1 MAASAGWVVSPLITQ
16 LLSDFEAISGRH
28 RGVVRDDMEAIKA
41 VLVQLNFLIRD
52 AEKKRPLQSAAAE
65 IWLKKIRDA
74 VYDTEDLL
82 DDLRLKFHRNTKH
95 KLLLRFNSLFYMDSI
110 MGKEVKRMRKKLDFI
125 LLYGKNIEFGEEYGL
140 STDEVLRREREASS
154 VFGEESL
161 LIGRDKDKEQLL
173 SLILSRGDV
182 SNLISI
188 VGLGGIGKTSLAKF
202 VYQDDQVRRYFEMRL
217 WIHVSMEFDL
227 KKIGES
233 ILGQITGYRYQ
244 KHPDLW
250 AVRRNLDEELY
261 HKRCLIV
268 LDDLWEQDAE
278 KLDQLYSMLT
288 SAPRHF
294 CILVTTCSE
303 KVALLMNSTVLKST
317 GLSGRDCRGS
327 MVKLSGISP
336 EDSWGVFSNC
346 GLKLKQECDSSLKG
360 IGMQIMEK
368 YNGIPL
374 VAKAL
379 GNSLR
384 FKEESAWLDAKDG
397 NFWNLVRDNFS
408 SSLQLSY
415 YKMPPDLK
423 FCFIYFAVFP
433 SSIPIEKDKLV
444 RQWSVLGLIQP
455 TRESFTPESIGDEY
469 VDSLLSIYFLE
480 PLASDARKVLVH
492 NLVLDLARYYAGD
505 EVLILDGSKKRNVNV
520 SRYGPHYAL
529 LLGNSK
535 EIQRGLLKRVRA
547 LHFSECTADLVNQA
561 LLETP
566 YLRVLNLCGCSL
578 TKVPSSIKQL
588 QHLRYLD
595 ASYLPIETLP
605 ESIGKLTLLIYLDL
619 SNCQNLKL
627 LPGSLVNLKE
637 LHTLNLS
644 YCGELAEI
652 PRKMFENNVSLVYLL
667 MKGCP
672 AYSNFS
678 IQFLKNLKI
687 YEGCLPAHHI
697 KQLENLD
704 QISGDLELEQLEKAT
719 LEDARS
725 ANLCRKSGVHA
736 LKLHWTA
743 YPVWGT
749 EESVSDEEMLFNLQP
764 SRKLK
769 HFHIDGFRAAQYP
782 GWLMDIRSSLPE
794 LEMICIS
801 NLPKCDHLPPL
812 GQLPNLQELRLSNL
826 PKIETIE
833 WDCYSGKEMFGRLK
847 RLFLHD
853 LSNLREWSF
862 KEPLLLNE
870 VEVVRCPLL
879 SFKPCMPES
888 ISWKIDDSS
897 LVLSSENSLGQS
909 PHKSATT
916 TKIKINGCYP
926 SSDGWRALENLTA
939 LQILEISSCDTLT
952 TLPQSIRALT
962 NLSSLKITNCHDL
975 AELPE
980 WIIEL
985 TSLRELQIRECFR
998 LKIFPDSV
1006 KHIPML
1012 TLDKTLEEFES
1023 YVPYGSYITPM
1034 KETELS
1040 PPREEQL
1047 SFVSDMED
1055 FVSDVEDPD
1064 FVSWTCLENVKSTE
1078 LEEMT
1083 NICNQPKITSVKLHW
1098 TTALDRSGEAT
1109 IPDDALLEELQPH
1122 SNLQHL
1128 KLDGYMARELA
1139 SWFMNIDSNLP
1150 NLVQLNLCN
1159 LAKCDHLPPLGQL
1172 RKLSELRIWNLP
1184 NLKKID
1190 YDFFGGGEAFSQ
1202 LTILSLGHMLNLE
1215 EWEINSV
1222 VKSGEDM
1229 PLLFIDKLEVIR
1241 CPKLVFKPILP
1252 GSNHFTIE
1260 ESTKALSYS
1269 GQPTV
1274 SFLYYLKIRDCGLS
1288 FDGWNRLQL
1297 VNGLKEMV
1305 IDSCQDLKTLP
1316 ESMRSLTSLESLDIT
1331 SCKNIAWLPE
1341 WLEDLLSLRVLHI
1354 HECYNLSRLPDCLQN
1369 LSSLKTLRVV
1379 NCSSMLV
1386 ARCMRED
1393 KIKISHIPRV
1403 FIEEDGGQEVYWNN
1417 IDLISTMPA

>member
-1 MAASAGWVVSPLITQ
+1 MSLMAASASSLITQ
-16 LLSDFEAISGRH
+16 ILSTLDSEFEAISSR
-28 RGVVRDDMEAIKA
+28 RGVRDDMETMEA
-41 VLVQLNFLIRD
+41 VLVQLNSLIRD
-52 AEKKRPLQSAAAE
+52 AEKKRPLESAAAE
-65 IWLKKIRDA
+65 IWIKKVRA
-74 VYDTEDLL
+74 AAYDTDDLL
-82 DDLRLKFHRNTKH
+82 NDLRLELRRNTKL
-95 KLLLRFNSLFYMDSI
+95 KLPLFSTHFVFISSSMA
-110 MGKEVKRMRKKLDFI
+110 GKVKRMRKKLDEI
-125 LLYGKNIEFGEEYGL
+125 RVWGKNIEFGKEYGL
-140 STDEVLRREREASS
+140 SISEVIRRQREASS
-154 VFGEESL
+154 VFGGESL

-173 SLILSRGDV
+173 SLILDA

-202 VYQDDQVRRYFEMRL
+202 VFKDDRVKNYFDKCV
-217 WIHVSMEFDL
+217 WVHVSMEFDL

-233 ILGQITGYRYQ
+233 ILKQITRYRYQ

-250 AVRRNLDEELY
+250 AVRHDLNEELY
-261 HKRCLIV
+261 QKRCLIV

-278 KLDQLYSMLT
+278 KLDQLYLMLT

-294 CILVTTCSE
+294 CVLVTTCSE
-303 KVALLMNSTVLKST
+303 KVALLMNSTVLKSSR
-317 GLSGRDCRGS
+317 LSSKDCRGS
-327 MVKLSGISP
+327 TVKLSGISD
-336 EDSWGVFSNC
+336 EDSWRVFSNS
-346 GLKLKQECDSSLKG
+346 GLKLEQECDSSLIG
-360 IGMQIMEK
+360 IGMQIMER

-379 GNSLR
+379 GHSLQ
-384 FKEESAWLDAKDG
+384 FKEESAWLDAKNG
-397 NFWNLVRDNFS
+397 NFWNLVGDNFS

-433 SSIPIEKDKLV
+433 NGIPIEKDKLV

-455 TRESFTPESIGDEY
+455 TEESSTPENIGDEY
-469 VDSLLSIYFLE
+469 VNSLLSIYFLG

-505 EVLILDGSKKRNVNV
+505 EVLILDGSKKRNANV
-520 SRYGPHYAL
+520 SSYGPHYAL
-529 LLGNSK
+529 LLGNLT
-535 EIQRGLLKRVRA
+535 EIQKGLLKRVRA
-547 LHFSECTADLVNQA
+547 LHFSGGTADLVNQA

-566 YLRVLNLCGCSL
+566 HLRVLNLCGCSL
-578 TKVPSSIKQL
+578 TNVPSSIKQL
-588 QHLRYLD
+588 KHLRYLD
-595 ASYLPIETLP
+595 ASSLPIETLP

-619 SNCQNLKL
+619 SNCQNLRL

-637 LHTLNLS
+637 LQTLNLS
-644 YCGELAEI
+644 YCGELAGI
-652 PRKMFENNVSLVYLL
+652 PGKMFEDNVSLVHLL

-672 AYSNFS
+672 ASPNFS
-678 IQFLKNLKI
+678 VHFLKNLKI
-687 YEGCLPAHHI
+687 YEGCLSPRDI
-697 KQLENLD
+697 KQLED
-704 QISGDLELEQLEKAT
+704 QISGDLELKWLEKAT

-725 ANLCRKSGVHA
+725 ANLCRKSRVHA
-736 LKLHWTA
+736 LKLHWTD
-743 YPVWGT
+743 YPVWRM
-749 EESVSDEEMLFNLQP
+749 EESVFDGDMLFNLQP

-782 GWLMDIRSSLPE
+782 DWLIDIRSSLPE
-794 LEMICIS
+794 LELICIS
-801 NLPKCDHLPPL
+801 NLPRCDHLPPL
-812 GQLPNLQELRLSNL
+812 GQLSNLQELRLSNL
-826 PKIETIE
+826 PKIEKIE
-833 WDCYSGKEMFGRLK
+833 WDCYSGKEMVGRLK

-862 KEPLLLNE
+862 KDPFLLNE
-870 VEVVRCPLL
+870 VEVIRCPLL

-888 ISWKIDDSS
+888 ISWKIDESS
-897 LVLSSENSLGQS
+897 LVLSSETSLGQS
-909 PHKSATT
+909 PYKSATT

-939 LQILEISSCDTLT
+939 LQMLEISSCNALT
-952 TLPQSIRALT
+952 TLPQSIRALA
-962 NLSSLKITNCHDL
+962 NLSSLKITKCHDL
-975 AELPE
+975 AALPE

-985 TSLRELQIRECFR
+985 TSLRELQIRECSR

-1012 TLDKTLEEFES
+1012 TLDKTLKEFES
-1023 YVPYGSYITPM
+1023 YAPSGGYITPT

-1040 PPREEQL
+1040 TPREEQL
-1047 SFVSDMED
+1047 SFVSD
-1055 FVSDVEDPD
+1055 VEDSD
-1064 FVSWTCLENVKSTE
+1064 FVSWTCLENAKSTE
-1078 LEEMT
+1078 LEEKT
-1083 NICNQPKITSVKLHW
+1083 NICNQPKITSVTLHW

-1109 IPDDALLEELQPH
+1109 IPDDALLEKLQPH

-1139 SWFMNIDSNLP
+1139 SWFMNINSHLP

-1159 LAKCDHLPPLGQL
+1159 LAKCDHLPPLGPL

-1202 LTILSLGHMLNLE
+1202 LTILSLGHMFNLE

-1260 ESTKALSYS
+1260 ESTKALSS
-1269 GQPTV
+1269 GGHSGRPTV
-1274 SFLYYLKIRDCGLS
+1274 SSLYYLKIRDCGLS

-1305 IDSCQDLKTLP
+1305 IDSCQDLRTLP
-1316 ESMRSLTSLESLDIT
+1316 ESLRSLTSLESLDIT

-1393 KIKISHIPRV
+1393 KIKIAHIPRV
-1403 FIEEDGGQEVYWNN
+1403 FIEEDGGQEIYWNN